1 MIEVIQVNYDKIGIF
16 IAQKRKEKGLTQKEL
31 AMRLNITDKAVS
43 KWERGLGCPDV
54 SILELLSKE
63 LNVSILE
70 ILKGRMIEDEVIKV
84 VDVND
89 YVKDT
94 VNYTTTS
101 NIRTFKKTFSKI
113 ILLLI
118 FILGIYLIVLNIN
131 HMIYL
136 HSKFEYD
143 FNNVFTDDLKSTIE
157 KTNDNVVIIKNNQ
170 GIFSNEDY
178 NEIVTI
184 LNSNFDFYKKCPISN
199 LSAKKNFN
207 LNDTYLLDLCSISY
221 IVDNSKLIEILKKYN
236 PIMNDYRKVYQ
247 IGISNIYLSN
257 LSKDIYLYRFEKNNF
272 IDLFNINIEK
282 LSFEQEISNIRYV
295 INSSYYLTQLILE
308 IGDINV

>member
-1 MIEVIQVNYDKIGIF
+1 MQVNYDKIGIF

-31 AMRLNITDKAVS
+31 AMRLNVTDKAVS

-63 LNVSILE
+63 LEVSILE

-94 VNYTTTS
+94 VDYTTNS
-101 NIRTFKKTFSKI
+101 NIRNLKKFCSKI
-113 ILLLI
+113 IVI
-118 FILGIYLIVLNIN
+118 FTVILGIYLIVLNIN

-136 HSKFEYD
+136 HSTFEYD
-143 FNNVFTDDLKSTIE
+143 FNDIFTDDLKSTIE
-157 KTNDNVVIIKNNQ
+157 KTNNNVAIIKSNQ

-184 LNSNFDFYKKCPISN
+184 LNSSFDFYKKCPILN
-199 LSAKKNFN
+199 LSDKKNFN
-207 LNDTYLLDLCSISY
+207 LNDTYFLDLCSIP
-221 IVDNSKLIEILKKYN
+221 IVDNNKLIEILKKYN
-236 PIMNDYRKVYQ
+236 PMMNDYRKVYQ
-247 IGISNIYLSN
+247 IGLSNIYLSN
-257 LSKDIYLYRFEKNNF
+257 LSKDIY
-272 IDLFNINIEK
+272 FNINIEK
-282 LSFEQEISNIRYV
+282 LSFSQKIFNIRYV

>member
-1 MIEVIQVNYDKIGIF
+1 MNYDKIGIF

-31 AMRLNITDKAVS
+31 AKRLNVTDKAVS

-63 LNVSILE
+63 LEVSILE

-94 VNYTTTS
+94 VDYTTNS
-101 NIRTFKKTFSKI
+101 NIRNLKKFCSKI
-113 ILLLI
+113 IVI
-118 FILGIYLIVLNIN
+118 FTVILGIYLIVLNIN

-136 HSKFEYD
+136 HSTFEYD
-143 FNNVFTDDLKSTIE
+143 FNDIFTDDLKSTIE
-157 KTNDNVVIIKNNQ
+157 KTNNNVAIIKSNQ

-184 LNSNFDFYKKCPISN
+184 LNSSFDFYKKCPILN
-199 LSAKKNFN
+199 LSDKKNFN
-207 LNDTYLLDLCSISY
+207 LNDTYFLDLCSIP
-221 IVDNSKLIEILKKYN
+221 IVDNNKLIEILKKYN
-236 PIMNDYRKVYQ
+236 PMMNDYRKVYQ
-247 IGISNIYLSN
+247 IGLSNIYLSN
-257 LSKDIYLYRFEKNNF
+257 LSKDIY
-272 IDLFNINIEK
+272 FNINIEK
-282 LSFEQEISNIRYV
+282 LSFSQKIFNIRYV

>member
-1 MIEVIQVNYDKIGIF
+1 MNYDKIGIF

-31 AMRLNITDKAVS
+31 AKRLNVTDKAVS

-63 LNVSILE
+63 LEVSILE

-94 VNYTTTS
+94 VDYTTNS
-101 NIRTFKKTFSKI
+101 NIRNLKKFCSKI
-113 ILLLI
+113 IEI
-118 FILGIYLIVLNIN
+118 FTVILGIYLIVLNIN

-136 HSKFEYD
+136 HSTFEYD
-143 FNNVFTDDLKSTIE
+143 FNDIFTDDLKSTIE
-157 KTNDNVVIIKNNQ
+157 KTNNNVAIIKSNQ

-184 LNSNFDFYKKCPISN
+184 LNSSFDFYKKCPILN
-199 LSAKKNFN
+199 LSDKKNFN
-207 LNDTYLLDLCSISY
+207 LNDTYFLDLCSIP
-221 IVDNSKLIEILKKYN
+221 IVDNNKLIEILKKYN
-236 PIMNDYRKVYQ
+236 PMMNDYRKVYQ
-247 IGISNIYLSN
+247 IGLSNIYLSN
-257 LSKDIYLYRFEKNNF
+257 LSKDIY
-272 IDLFNINIEK
+272 FNINIEK
-282 LSFEQEISNIRYV
+282 LSFSQKIFNIRYV